1 MDYIE
6 TSHLKKKIMCNMI
19 VLQYCHIHV
28 VLYFAFDSVGSIL
41 WPGDWYGDWTG
52 AFYRRVLLHGP

>member
-19 VLQYCHIHV
+19 GLQYCHI
-28 VLYFAFDSVGSIL
+28 VLYFAFYSVGGIL

-52 AFYRRVLLHGP
+52 AFYCGVLLHGP